1 MVGFGVYCA
10 LAMIL
15 INVFKEIFKENMDG
29 LQMIL
34 PRFSVAENL
43 GVVLAGPGDA
53 TAFLVCRTLRLG

>member
-1 MVGFGVYCA
+1 MFSKRF
-10 LAMIL
+10 LR
-15 INVFKEIFKENMDG
+15 KNMND

-43 GVVLAGPGDA
+43 GVVLAEPGNA